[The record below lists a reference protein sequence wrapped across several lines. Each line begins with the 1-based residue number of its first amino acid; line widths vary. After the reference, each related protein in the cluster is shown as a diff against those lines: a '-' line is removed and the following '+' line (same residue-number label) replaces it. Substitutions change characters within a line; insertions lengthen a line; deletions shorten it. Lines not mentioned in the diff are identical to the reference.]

1 MSNYK
6 ADITLN
12 EKDSLQDMLNLEKS
26 IVKIYSTAITEGCS
40 KGFRTLI
47 KSHWQE
53 AAEDQMKV
61 FLQMSELGYY
71 QVESAEEQTLIEQK
85 EKFNKVK
92 TQLS

>member
-26 IVKIYSTAITEGCS
+26 LVKIYSTAITEGCS

-53 AAEDQMKV
+53 AADDQMKV
-61 FLQMSELGYY
+61 FLEMSELGYY
-71 QVESAEEQTLIEQK
+71 QVESAEETMLAEQK